1 MRAVKLQGIAVLLP
15 YSDPV
20 NECHVN
26 KFYQNPMNNDTCR
39 GEAGSEIKSSLYVEQ
54 GYIVHTQ
61 HSPTCYEEEYVL
73 ECDSRSYGCSMIS
86 RLV

>member
-15 YSDPV
+15 YSVPV

-26 KFYQNPMNNDTCR
+26 RFYQNPMNNDICR
-39 GEAGSEIKSSLYVEQ
+39 GEAGSGMKSSLYVEQ

-73 ECDSRSYGCSMIS
+73 EC
-86 RLV
+86 V